1 MHHNTREELIDSL
14 VSFLGGMIDGS
25 PDADPI
31 SKTASYLLDDI
42 QHLTV
47 TEKDVADFM
56 ANAIA
61 EVYPSGYGMMFAF
74 LNRVNPEWKIAGKFD
89 FSYSGDGIPMVTAST
104 LDELKKL
111 VEAET
116 PEAKR
121 ARRMEELRKELASL
135 EA

>member
-31 SKTASYLLDDI
+31 SKTASYLLDDL
-42 QHLTV
+42 QHLIV
-47 TEKDVADFM
+47 TEKDVEDFSRK
-56 ANAIA
+56 AIA
-61 EVYPSGYGMMFAF
+61 DVSPKGEGLLMICLSVADPRWN
-74 LNRVNPEWKIAGKFD
+74 LKDKFD
-89 FSYSGDGIPMVTAST
+89 FGYSGTGIPMLAADTV
-104 LDELKKL
+104 DELAKL